1 LNAQVQTFLGE
12 VDCAEFQSQF
22 GCRVVNSIVAWL
34 IIFVQLSVLGTAF
47 VVLASAGNSIY
58 CDKGYTS
65 LFFILVGMA
74 TMVVATVLP
83 YFFTVKTFFADTTKV
98 DDPVDNFVTNLAL
111 LLGFILLLFQLKVL
125 MVIVVPDHWRNQRAW
140 IRRYL
145 ISGTAKKEARTK
157 KASRFKVTAMV
168 NNAFHMHDMP
178 LSKSSSRLTMGPRG
192 NACGDAMLAFDS
204 TINDRE
210 ELGGIL
216 WTFRNMWNG
225 KIFDEEGVW
234 LHARLIAS
242 NLSQL
247 FVALFFLIL
256 IPYVLWESTRPAEE
270 LPPTVSP
277 APTPDPVVVQAN
289 AILPAVDY
297 VLELLANTSE
307 NVTDL
312 VWSSTDPNATAQF
325 TGRILD
331 AVSNSTIAD
340 VLGSLSPSALS
351 AVVFWGD
358 QILQDEEEDDTF
370 TNRRRRRLEDTSTE
384 EEDDEGFVDYLTPE
398 LWQ

>member
-1 LNAQVQTFLGE
+1 MQVQTFLGE
-12 VDCAEFQSQF
+12 VDCAKFQSQF

-58 CDKGYTS
+58 SDKGYTS
-65 LFFILVGMA
+65 LGFILVGMA
-74 TMVVATVLP
+74 TLVVATVLP
-83 YFFTVKTFFADTTKV
+83 YFFTVKTFFADTEKA
-98 DDPVDNFVTNLAL
+98 DDPVDKFVTTLAL
-111 LLGFILLLFQLKVL
+111 ILGLILLLFQLKVL
-125 MVIVVPDHWRNQRAW
+125 LVIVVPDHWYNQKAW
-140 IRRYL
+140 IRRFL
-145 ISGTAKKEARTK
+145 VSGTAKKEARTK
-157 KASRFKVTAMV
+157 KASRFKITAMV
-168 NNAFHMHDMP
+168 NHAFNMHDMP
-178 LSKSSSRLTMGPRG
+178 LSKSSARLTTGPRG

-210 ELGGIL
+210 EIGGIL
-216 WTFRNMWNG
+216 WTFQNMWNG

-256 IPYVLWESTRPAEE
+256 GPYVIWVATRPADE

-289 AILPAVDY
+289 AILPVVDY
-297 VLELLANTSE
+297 LLGLLAE
-307 NVTDL
+307 APGEVTDL
-312 VWSSTDPNATAQF
+312 VWSSTDPVATAQF

-340 VLGSLSPSALS
+340 ALGSLSPSALS
-351 AVVFWGD
+351 AVVFWGS
-358 QILQDEEEDDTF
+358 QILQDDEDEDTF
-370 TNRRRRRLEDTSTE
+370 TNRRRRRRLEDASTE
-384 EEDDEGFVDYLTPE
+384 EDEDEDFIEFITPE